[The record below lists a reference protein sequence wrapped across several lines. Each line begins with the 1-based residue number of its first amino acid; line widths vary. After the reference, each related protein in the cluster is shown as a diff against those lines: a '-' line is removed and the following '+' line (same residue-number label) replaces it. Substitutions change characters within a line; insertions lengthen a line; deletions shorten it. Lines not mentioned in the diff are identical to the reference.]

1 MFNTQLTEDV
11 KKKVQEALNK
21 DPNFMP
27 AFLAKELGVPEGVVI
42 SALPDEMRSFA
53 NADRFEEIWEAATK
67 WEKATFIVSN
77 SGAII
82 EYKGKI
88 PTGKFGHGYFNLM
101 EKSHPLGGH
110 LMVSQLGAICFLNKQ
125 LFNLESLSIQF
136 FAKDGSQMFSIYV
149 GREKKELIP
158 AVKEAWLEMKE
169 NFSTK

>member
-1 MFNTQLTEDV
+1 MFHTQVTEDV
-11 KKKVQEALNK
+11 KKKVQEALE
-21 DPNFMP
+21 
-27 AFLAKELGVPEGVVI
+27 KEI
-42 SALPDEMRSFA
+42 SALPEEMRSFA
-53 NADRFEEIWEAATK
+53 DAEHFEKIWEAATK

-77 SGAII
+77 SGAIL

-110 LMVSQLGAICFLNKQ
+110 LMVSQLGTICFVNKQ

-158 AVKEAWLEMKE
+158 AVKTAWLEMKKT
-169 NFSTK
+169 FSAK